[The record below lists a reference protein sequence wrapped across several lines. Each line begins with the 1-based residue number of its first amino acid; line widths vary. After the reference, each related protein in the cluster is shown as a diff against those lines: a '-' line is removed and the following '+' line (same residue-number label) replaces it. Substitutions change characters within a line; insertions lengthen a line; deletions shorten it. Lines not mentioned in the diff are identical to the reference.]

1 MSGHSILVI
10 EDNPVTRKMM
20 RVALQSD
27 GFHVVEA
34 GDGRSALAAAAEH
47 RPDLIIL
54 DYVLPDTDGRR
65 LIDDLRRQAGAP
77 DIPALVVTGMV
88 SRLPEL
94 RAQGGHLTQFLP
106 KPIEVSR
113 LIQVARAHLTPP
125 ERLGGGRTVLVVD
138 DDPLNL
144 KLAALRL
151 GAEGYVVE
159 TAQGGAEALLQA
171 RALPPNAILAQA
183 GMVAMNGFALCRE
196 VRRDPRL
203 ADIPFVLYSAHV
215 EEGDR
220 LLARDLGANALVTHG
235 ADLRDAA
242 AALHE
247 SLGRTAPPPGTAAG
261 ERRQASAVEGAGE
274 AELPAL
280 YRERVQVQLERQAA
294 QNRALLR
301 QAGIQATALALMRSL
316 SEVLGKPGSNMPE
329 IIGDVLVQCLDAAG
343 LSTGLLY
350 LVEPGERYRL
360 QAQCGI
366 LEALRQE
373 AETCFGHPDLIRAIV
388 RSGRPC
394 ALSAATVEH
403 PGTDDLLARLGR
415 ACVLVVPFVVM
426 GETFGFLMLASDNQD
441 LSEGSWIAFAASLA
455 VQFGQTVA
463 LGQSLTRLAASEER
477 YRALMEQANDAIL
490 VLEPPQRILEANR
503 AAERL
508 LGRPRQE
515 IVGRHYDE
523 FVLAEERPESARS
536 RETLLQQGMVRV
548 QTRQFTHA
556 DGTLLPV
563 EVSCSLVRV
572 GQETTIL
579 VILHDLSERRLL
591 EAQFL
596 QAQKMESVGRLAGV
610 VAHDFNNLLTVILGY
625 GSLLQQALA
634 DRPALERQVDSII
647 RAGESAAALTRQLLA
662 FSRRQLLVPRVL
674 DLNALIRQLEP
685 MLRRLIG
692 EEVELTADLDPR
704 LRHILADAGQL
715 EQVIMNLMVNARDA
729 MPGGGII
736 TLSTRNG
743 APEPAAGGAAAPAEA
758 AAPVVLAVTDTGTG
772 MDSSVLEHIFEPF
785 FTTKEEGKGTGLGLA
800 SVYGIVHQSGGRIEV
815 DSRPGQGTTFAIHLP
830 GTDHPVAAAQA
841 VEAAPG
847 RGHET
852 ILVAEDEAE
861 IRALAR
867 DVLESRGYQVIE
879 AAGAGEALLAA
890 ERHGGTIHLLL
901 TDVIMPG
908 KGGVELAEAL
918 RARRPGLRVVFMSG
932 YSDRPVP
939 AEALGVA
946 FLHKPFD
953 PDDLAHQVRA
963 TLDQR

>member
-1 MSGHSILVI
+1 MSGHTVLVI

-20 RVALQSD
+20 RVALESD
-27 GFHVVEA
+27 GFRVVEA
-34 GDGRSALAAAAEH
+34 GDGGSALAAAADQ
-47 RPDLIIL
+47 RPGLIVL
-54 DYVLPDTDGRR
+54 DHVLPDTDGRR

-77 DIPALVVTGMV
+77 DIPALIITGMV

-94 RAQGGHLTQFLP
+94 HIQGGHLTQFLP

-113 LIQVARAHLTPP
+113 LLQVARAHLTPLD
-125 ERLGGGRTVLVVD
+125 RLGGGSIVLVVD

-151 GAEGYVVE
+151 GAEGFVVK
-159 TAQGGAEALLQA
+159 TAQGGAEAFETA
-171 RALPPNAILAQA
+171 RASPPHAILAHT
-183 GMVAMNGFALCRE
+183 GMLSMDGFAFCRN
-196 VRRDPRL
+196 VRLDPRL
-203 ADIPFVLYSAHV
+203 AEIPIVLYSSYI
-215 EEGDR
+215 EEADR
-220 LLARDLGANALVTHG
+220 QLARDMGANALVAHS
-235 ADLRDAA
+235 ADLRDAG
-242 AALHE
+242 AALLE
-247 SLGRTAPPPGTAAG
+247 SLGRTTRPPTTGTC
-261 ERRQASAVEGAGE
+261 E

-280 YRERVQVQLERQAA
+280 YRQRVQVQLERQAA

-301 QAGIQATALALMRSL
+301 QAGIQVTALALMRSL
-316 SEVLGKPGSNMPE
+316 SEVLGKPASNLPE
-329 IIGDVLVQCLDAAG
+329 VIGDVLMQCLDAAG
-343 LSTGLLY
+343 LSTELLY
-350 LVEPGERYRL
+350 LVEPGDRYRL
-360 QAQCGI
+360 QAQCGVP
-366 LEALRQE
+366 ETSRQD
-373 AETCFGHPDLIRAIV
+373 AEGCFGHPELIRSIV
-388 RSGRPC
+388 ASGRPA
-394 ALSAATVEH
+394 ALSAAAVE
-403 PGTDDLLARLGR
+403 DSAAADFLARLDC
-415 ACVLVVPFVVM
+415 ACALVVPFVVM
-426 GETFGFLMLASDNQD
+426 GETFGVLVLASDNQD

-455 VQFGQTVA
+455 AQFGQTVA

-503 AAERL
+503 AAARL
-508 LGRPRQE
+508 LGRRREE
-515 IVGRHYDE
+515 IVGRRYDD
-523 FVLAEERPESARS
+523 FVPADELADSARS
-536 RETLLQQGMVRV
+536 REVLLREGTARV
-548 QTRQFTHA
+548 QTRHFMRA
-556 DGTLLPV
+556 DGTPLPV

-625 GSLLQQALA
+625 GNLLQQALA
-634 DRPALERQVDSII
+634 DRPALEKWVESIVS
-647 RAGESAAALTRQLLA
+647 AGESAAALTRQLLA

-685 MLRRLIG
+685 MLRRLVG

-704 LRHILADAGQL
+704 LRHIHADAGQI

-729 MPGGGII
+729 MPAGGRI

-743 APEPAAGGAAAPAEA
+743 APDLAAGGATAPAEPA
-758 AAPVVLAVTDTGTG
+758 TAVVLAVTDTGTG
-772 MDSSVLEHIFEPF
+772 MDGTVLAHLFEPF

-800 SVYGIVHQSGGRIEV
+800 TVYGIVDQSGGRIEV
-815 DSRPGQGTTFAIHLP
+815 QSQPREGTTFAIHLP
-830 GTDHPVAAAQA
+830 GTDEPVAAARA
-841 VEAAPG
+841 AEAAPE

-852 ILVAEDEAE
+852 ILVAEDEAA
-861 IRALAR
+861 IRLLVH
-867 DVLESRGYQVIE
+867 DVLESRGYVVLE
-879 AAGAGEALLAA
+879 ANGADEALGVA
-890 ERHGGTIHLLL
+890 ERHAGTIHLLL

-918 RARRPGLRVVFMSG
+918 RALRPGLRVVFMSG

-953 PDDLAHQVRA
+953 PNVLAHQVRA